1 VDAAFAE
8 IVLQSLLEVSAA
20 GVEVG
25 MAEGGVG
32 DGELGDGAVGR
43 AFEAVG
49 GFFESFGH
57 LIFADERADE
67 A

>member
-1 VDAAFAE
+1 
-8 IVLQSLLEVSAA
+8 
-20 GVEVG
+20 